1 MLETAR
7 ETALV
12 RRRFEESVEAKR
24 ALLDDRLVEQV
35 TDLAEL
41 LAGTLRG
48 GGKALLFGNGGS
60 AADATHLAAELVG
73 RFTLERE
80 PLPAL
85 SLTDNAASLSAIA
98 NDYAYED
105 VFARQVRGLGR
116 PGDVA
121 IGFSTSGGSRNVAR
135 ALEAARDCGLHTAAV
150 TGAAGGDVLRAADLG
165 LRMPG
170 RDTARVQEC
179 TMLVGHTVC
188 ELVERSLFRP

>member
-35 TDLAEL
+35 TDLADL
-41 LAGTLRG
+41 LAGALRG

-105 VFARQVRGLGR
+105 VFARQVRGLGQ

-121 IGFSTSGGSRNVAR
+121 LGFSTS
-135 ALEAARDCGLHTAAV
+135 
-150 TGAAGGDVLRAADLG
+150 
-165 LRMPG
+165 
-170 RDTARVQEC
+170 
-179 TMLVGHTVC
+179 
-188 ELVERSLFRP
+188 